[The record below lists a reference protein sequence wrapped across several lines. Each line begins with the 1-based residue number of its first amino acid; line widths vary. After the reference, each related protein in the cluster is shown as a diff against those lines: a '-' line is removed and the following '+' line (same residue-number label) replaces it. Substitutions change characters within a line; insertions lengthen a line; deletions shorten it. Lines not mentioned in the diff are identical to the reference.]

1 MASNL
6 RAMAC
11 CFFQETLTTLPRHV
25 TQRLTATSCERASPP
40 ASGLN
45 EEISKGPTGYNSD
58 NLPAELTPAIPIT
71 FHLPFLALFISQ
83 STAPPNIPVLWLLAS
98 FHTLPFKFPKSLMQ
112 VLISFPCRQR
122 KKNNTLKKLCL
133 LLLGLAVNNC
143 PCREIHP
150 KRQRHA
156 ANPCRPYSFTQTNL
170 QTAKTRLPE

>member
-122 KKNNTLKKLCL
+122 KKKQHIKKTMFAPAGSCRKQLSMQGDSSKKAKACSKPLSTL
-133 LLLGLAVNNC
+133 
-143 PCREIHP
+143 
-150 KRQRHA
+150 
-156 ANPCRPYSFTQTNL
+156 
-170 QTAKTRLPE
+170 